1 MKQIRIHTNLKHFL
15 AIFQRYTANNF
26 LMKSEIKN
34 EDVEWAYAFDVHLNA
49 YFPALMILH
58 AVQFFFYHGIWNQT

>member
-1 MKQIRIHTNLKHFL
+1 
-15 AIFQRYTANNF
+15 
-26 LMKSEIKN
+26 MKSDIGN

-58 AVQFFFYHGIWNQT
+58 AVQFFFYHSNRNLSTCILSNFTNLFKLQYWSAKIGLQPL